1 MSSDKAENRKETLGS
16 HTRPPFLDPSPA
28 YFPIM
33 TCPLPLRVQVL
44 IFRGIGGSYL
54 CMFWAMTLLPG
65 YHFATEAGGF
75 QTLSGLT
82 VYLTIASVPLAQ
94 SFYLAFTLATFIAQ
108 KIGASGNWP
117 DPIGE
122 TDDPASGIAWTSS
135 KPAELPLLPGQI
147 GRIGVNKHLLD
158 LATKSGLFI

>member
-1 MSSDKAENRKETLGS
+1 
-16 HTRPPFLDPSPA
+16 
-28 YFPIM
+28 M

-65 YHFATEAGGF
+65 FHFATEAGGF

-122 TDDPASGIAWTSS
+122 TDDPTSGIAWTIS
-135 KPAELPLLPGQI
+135 KPAELLLLWTRADWENWFQQAPSWFGYKI
-147 GRIGVNKHLLD
+147 WTV
-158 LATKSGLFI
+158 